1 MDILSDS
8 TSQTNAPGVP
18 VARVRCRL
26 AGYGYLTPA
35 EVRRLPMGAADGLA
49 LSLNDPDAVVLADA
63 GYLVTASRGQAR
75 ELRAAVHGPRSVRGW
90 HPYYLTTLL
99 IAPALTMSTALA
111 LALAR

>member
-35 EVRRLPMGAADGLA
+35 EVRRLPMAVGGLA
-49 LSLNDPDAVVLADA
+49 LSLNDPDAATLADA
-63 GYLVTASRGQAR
+63 GYLVTATRGQAR

-99 IAPALTMSTALA
+99 IAPALTMSAALA